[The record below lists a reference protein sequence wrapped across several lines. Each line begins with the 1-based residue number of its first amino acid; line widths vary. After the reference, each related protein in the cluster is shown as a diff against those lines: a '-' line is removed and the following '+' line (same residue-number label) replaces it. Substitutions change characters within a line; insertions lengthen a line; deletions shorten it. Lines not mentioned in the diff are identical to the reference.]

1 MDTAY
6 NRRIASEVDAINHR
20 AARHAPANFVG
31 RGYGSDCGIDT
42 QYRDVMGAAYNH
54 PRDLSR
60 VERENRAEANL
71 KMFGGNFLDDIGQAF
86 RYTPVGMISDAA
98 QGRDTVFSGRGR
110 GGGDDIG
117 GNSSSGIGGNSPG
130 GVGGNSATMVGVTMP
145 FREAGNPGVV
155 DFADPL
161 RGGLKYPVNTKVQVG
176 NSDGSGEPPKVGCAW
191 YASLEDY
198 RGGRNR
204 MMESKKIGR
213 MTTMPVMPT
222 DLTEEEDMFIQDLFK
237 KSKGGAGYYG
247 GEWYNNWDDFTEA
260 IADAYDTIKGVW
272 EDYIKPVL
280 DVVGTPLKDALID
293 SGNPYG
299 EAGGAF
305 LELLGYG
312 DMASGSN
319 DPNLYEGMGRPGMS
333 GGRSGGNMALGAG
346 DGCVGGAGSD
356 GNGRPGM
363 SGGRSGGARVGVFAN
378 AKPIAANSLGF
389 DPKLEVEQLNAAT
402 GSTSYGDM
410 PTSNPVGSGRGGLG
424 GRKRL
429 VKNDSGVSS
438 APLKMGEGLGDFFKS
453 KETKRKEKEEEEAK
467 IKAKMY
473 LQNFN
478 MLHRKRMEGE
488 KPGTASY
495 DAAFARSKK
504 DADDMGYIW
513 DSKDHKWEI
522 FYTRV
527 YVKPKGSGMAGEG
540 FEDEGFVVTT
550 PRDMERHEYER
561 YTSLEKNAENDSKT
575 ARLKQAAKDILEAA
589 RRNAP
594 ELATYGRNKLLD
606 YVADKLPA
614 EYKAQVKFLGY
625 ALSQPYIEEWKKS
638 IKDEVKD
645 RPLRQIGQG
654 KGGKKW
660 WEEAMEKAD
669 EGAMDEYID
678 RNVAQGDK
686 MKPGRHLESD
696 MEDAE
701 EYRKKQE
708 REESRKRYGFG
719 RGGSKA
725 SMERAGLAVSGDNS
739 MGAIVA
745 ERGFSK
751 KSQKK
756 AAAVE
761 DKAADNMW
769 DGTKMEN
776 VAGRS
781 GKANPSLI
789 LQSAT
794 RGQKGVSH
802 GGDLLGGV
810 HPLTQTNNL
819 QGVYGGGGEKSGL
832 KRKGQSNAYSQL
844 TKKIMA
850 EKGMRLG
857 EASAYI
863 KANGLYKKS
872 V

>member
-110 GGGDDIG
+110 GG
-117 GNSSSGIGGNSPG
+117 NSSSGIGGNSPGGVGGNSPG

-222 DLTEEEDMFIQDLFK
+222 DLTEEEDMFIQDLFA
-237 KSKGGAGYYG
+237 KSKSGAGYYG

-260 IADAYDTIKGVW
+260 IADAYDTVKGVW

-280 DVVGTPLKDALID
+280 DVVGTPVKDFLIE

-299 EAGGAF
+299 EAAGGV

-319 DPNLYEGMGRPGMS
+319 DPNPYEGKGRPGMS
-333 GGRSGGNMALGAG
+333 GGR
-346 DGCVGGAGSD
+346 
-356 GNGRPGM
+356 PGM
-363 SGGRSGGARVGVFAN
+363 SGGLGAGRGGAEVGVFAN
-378 AKPIAANSLGF
+378 AKPIPANSLGF

-424 GRKRL
+424 GRKRR
-429 VKNDSGVSS
+429 VKNDSGASS
-438 APLKMGEGLGDFFKS
+438 APLKMGEGLGDLFKS
-453 KETKRKEKEEEEAK
+453 KETKQKEKEEEEAK

-478 MLHRKRMEGE
+478 MLHRKRMEG
-488 KPGTASY
+488 KKSGTAEY
-495 DAAFARSKK
+495 DAAFKRSEVEAEK
-504 DADDMGYIW
+504 MGYIW
-513 DSKDHKWEI
+513 DSKDHKWDI
-522 FYTRV
+522 FYT
-527 YVKPKGSGMAGEG
+527 KGSGMAGEG

-561 YTSLEKNAENDSKT
+561 YTSLEKNAANDSKT

-614 EYKAQVKFLGY
+614 EYKSQVKFLGY

-645 RPLRQIGQG
+645 RPLRIGQG
-654 KGGKKW
+654 LLTITHGGAGIFEKGALKKI
-660 WEEAMEKAD
+660 
-669 EGAMDEYID
+669 MDDMKTEYKPEMVEM
-678 RNVAQGDK
+678 VAK
-686 MKPGRHLESD
+686 
-696 MEDAE
+696 
-701 EYRKKQE
+701 
-708 REESRKRYGFG
+708 G

-769 DGTKMEN
+769 DGEKMEN

-844 TKKIMA
+844 TKKVMA

>member
-1 MDTAY
+1 MNTAY

-31 RGYGSDCGIDT
+31 RGYGSDSGIDT

-98 QGRDTVFSGRGR
+98 QGRDTVFSGRGY
-110 GGGDDIG
+110 
-117 GNSSSGIGGNSPG
+117 SGVSGGNSPG
-130 GVGGNSATMVGVTMP
+130 GVGGNSATKVGVTMP

-161 RGGLKYPVNTKVQVG
+161 SGSAKPKFPLATKVQVG
-176 NSDGSGEPPKVGCAW
+176 NMDGSGEPPKVGCAW

-222 DLTEEEDMFIQDLFK
+222 DLTEEEDMFIQDLFA
-237 KSKGGAGYYG
+237 KSRSGAGYYG

-260 IADAYDTIKGVW
+260 ISDAYDTVKGVW

-312 DMASGSN
+312 
-319 DPNLYEGMGRPGMS
+319 R
-333 GGRSGGNMALGAG
+333 
-346 DGCVGGAGSD
+346 GGAGSD

-363 SGGRSGGARVGVFAN
+363 SGGAGSDGNGRPGMSGGGDGIGGNMASFGAMRGGRSGGAEVGVFAN
-378 AKPIAANSLGF
+378 AKPIPANSLGF
-389 DPKLEVEQLNAAT
+389 SPQLEVEQLNAAS

-424 GRKRL
+424 GKKKRA
-429 VKNDSGVSS
+429 VKNDSGASS
-438 APLKMGEGLGDFFKS
+438 APLQMGEGLGDFFKS
-453 KETKRKEKEEEEAK
+453 KQTKENEAAAKEAA

-473 LQNFN
+473 VENFN
-478 MLHRKRMEGE
+478 MLSRASLKGE
-488 KPGTASY
+488 RGEEY
-495 DAAFARSKK
+495 DKHFARLKK
-504 DADDMGYIW
+504 EADRMGYVW
-513 DSKDHKWEI
+513 DDKEHKWI
-522 FYTRV
+522 IHSTKVTVGPDGKIKY
-527 YVKPKGSGMAGEG
+527 GSGMAGEG

-550 PRDMERHEYER
+550 PRDQGRHEYER
-561 YTSLEKNAENDSKT
+561 YTSLEKNAESDTKLD
-575 ARLKQAAKDILEAA
+575 RLKQAAKDVLEVA

-594 ELATYGRNKLLD
+594 GVAEFGRDKLIS
-606 YVADKLPA
+606 YVADQLPA
-614 EYKAQVKFLGY
+614 DYRTQAKFLGRV
-625 ALSQPYIEEWKKS
+625 LTQGYIDDWKES
-638 IKDEVKD
+638 IKKEVKD
-645 RPLRQIGQG
+645 RPLRVGQG
-654 KGGKKW
+654 VLTITHGG
-660 WEEAMEKAD
+660 E
-669 EGAMDEYID
+669 
-678 RNVAQGDK
+678 R
-686 MKPGRHLESD
+686 RHLESD
-696 MEDAE
+696 MED
-701 EYRKKQE
+701 
-708 REESRKRYGFG
+708 REEELKKLEKEKFMKEYGVGYG

-725 SMERAGLAVSGDNS
+725 SLERAGLAVSGDNS

-751 KSQKK
+751 KAQKQ

-761 DKAADNMW
+761 EKAADNMW
-769 DGTKMEN
+769 DGTQMEN
-776 VAGRS
+776 TRGRS
-781 GKANPSLI
+781 AKANPSLI

-794 RGQKGVSH
+794 RGQKGVSVA
-802 GGDLLGGV
+802 GGAASGGA
-810 HPLTQTNNL
+810 HPLTQVNNL
-819 QGVYGGGGEKSGL
+819 KGVFGGGGEKSGM

-844 TKKIMA
+844 TKKVMA